1 MSMIHYEVQCDKEHA
16 FDGWFKDSGSFDHQ
30 AASGLIACPICN
42 SVKVRRGLMAP
53 ALARSRREAGGPMGP
68 DASGSAPTPA
78 SPREA
83 LPAIVPPPPGAPGT
97 EMADKVRS
105 LLLRLRSEVEKH
117 CDYVGPDF
125 AEQARR
131 IHYGESKERG
141 IYGETTA
148 SEAEALADEGIA
160 FGVVPW
166 LRRSDS

>member
-1 MSMIHYEVQCDKEHA
+1 
-16 FDGWFKDSGSFDHQ
+16 
-30 AASGLIACPICN
+30 
-42 SVKVRRGLMAP
+42 
-53 ALARSRREAGGPMGP
+53 
-68 DASGSAPTPA
+68 
-78 SPREA
+78 
-83 LPAIVPPPPGAPGT
+83 
-97 EMADKVRS
+97 MADKVRS